1 VGPDC
6 QPAKKKKKKEKKGR
20 GGCWAAAVGRAGSGG
35 PQVRRKKKCGLP
47 SCGPRRDSGGEG
59 SGPVMGCLGLFSFL
73 FFSSLFQFHFKS
85 FSNPFKFKTFTSFQ
99 IQILTQISP
108 TI

>member
-6 QPAKKKKKKEKKGR
+6 QPAKKKKKKEKKRKRRLLGCCGGPR
-20 GGCWAAAVGRAGSGG
+20 GLWWAASA
-35 PQVRRKKKCGLP
+35 QEKKCGLP

-73 FFSSLFQFHFKS
+73 FFFFS
-85 FSNPFKFKTFTSFQ
+85 FSIPFQ
-99 IQILTQISP
+99 IFFKP
-108 TI
+108 F